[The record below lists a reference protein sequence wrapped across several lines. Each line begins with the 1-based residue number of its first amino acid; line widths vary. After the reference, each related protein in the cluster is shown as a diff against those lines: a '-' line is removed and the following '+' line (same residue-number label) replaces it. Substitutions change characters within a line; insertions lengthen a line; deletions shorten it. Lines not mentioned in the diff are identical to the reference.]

1 VAEPSRLR
9 RLAGELERFYGLLP
23 TPPADAFALFVWD
36 VLSFQTTPQ
45 KRDMAFAALKRY
57 RALTPDAMSKA
68 APKVLED
75 CVKLA
80 GAYFEQ
86 RLRALRA
93 AIIVFQRQPALPSA
107 LKGPLPV
114 ALEALTLLPRMDDGG
129 ADRMLLFAG
138 GQRLLPMD
146 AGTARVLARLG
157 YDGPPDAE
165 LPHSVDV
172 YRHVATYFSHHAIA
186 TCTDADPHCSVCPLL
201 HDCPAGQSVR

>member
-1 VAEPSRLR
+1 VAEPSRLQ
-9 RLAGELERFYGLLP
+9 RLVGELERFYGLLP

-45 KRDMAFAALKRY
+45 KRDIAFAALKRH

-68 APKVLED
+68 APKNLED
-75 CVKLA
+75 CLRLA

-93 AIIVFQRQPALPSA
+93 AIVVFQRHPDLPSA

-114 ALEALTLLPRMDDGG
+114 ALDALTLLPRMDDGG

-138 GQRLLPMD
+138 GHRVLPLD
-146 AGTARVLARLG
+146 TGTARVATRLG
-157 YDGPPDAE
+157 YDGPPDVE
-165 LPHSVDV
+165 LPHRVDV
-172 YRHVATYFSHHAIA
+172 YRRVATYLSHHALA
-186 TCTDADPHCSVCPLL
+186 TCTDADPHCGVCPLL
-201 HDCPAGQSVR
+201 RDCPAGQLAR